1 MNSFAAVLIWPVGLA
16 VIAGAALLRARTSR
30 PVIQSADGTGA
41 AGTSGTS
48 GAALSLTGTGRHKT
62 SEQDSAFSD
71 IVWSLA
77 KLIAIGVAGAIV
89 VFGVMWALGQLV
101 VNHGLTIDKPIF
113 TWMIGHQVHFMAA
126 LMNRLTKIGN
136 TWTVW
141 GAAAAAAV
149 CLMVTT
155 KGSRW
160 LPPVLFASVI
170 VVDHFTTLALRH
182 TFERLGPPTSPLGTY
197 PSGGCDRVIFFYG
210 LIGYLLWREFSG
222 QRRTAIWIAAGV
234 AALGFNEAY
243 SRVYLG
249 LHWFTDAMSGLLYGG
264 LLLAAF
270 IFAIHFVLGRPV
282 PAGPSDGSQPP
293 SAVADEPLMA
303 GPIR

>member
-1 MNSFAAVLIWPVGLA
+1 MNSYLAVLVWPVVLA
-16 VIAGAALLRARTSR
+16 AIAGVALLRARSSQRT
-30 PVIQSADGTGA
+30 AGA
-41 AGTSGTS
+41 AGVA
-48 GAALSLTGTGRHKT
+48 GAAVSLTGTGRHK
-62 SEQDSAFSD
+62 SSGQDSAFSD
-71 IVWSLA
+71 SVWSLA
-77 KLIAIGVAGAIV
+77 KIIAIGVAGAIV

-113 TWMIGHQVHFMAA
+113 TWMNSHQVHFMAA

-141 GAAAAAAV
+141 GAAFAAAA
-149 CLMVTT
+149 CLAVTT

-182 TFERLGPPTSPLGTY
+182 VFERVGPPTSPLGTY

-222 QRRTAIWIAAGV
+222 QRRAAIWVGAAV

-249 LHWFTDAMSGLLYGG
+249 LHWTTDALSGLVYGG
-264 LLLAAF
+264 LLLVAF
-270 IFAIHFVLGRPV
+270 IFAIHFVLGSAIPIG
-282 PAGPSDGSQPP
+282 ASDDSRPP
-293 SAVADEPLMA
+293 SAVADEPVTA